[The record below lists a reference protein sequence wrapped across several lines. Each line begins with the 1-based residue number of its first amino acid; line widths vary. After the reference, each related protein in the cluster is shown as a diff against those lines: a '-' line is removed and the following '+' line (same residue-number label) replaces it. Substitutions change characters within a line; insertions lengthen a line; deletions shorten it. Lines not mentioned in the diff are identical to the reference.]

1 MSLTAHLRRAVAHD
15 QLLEGHLVGAGWL
28 ADGWE
33 RTVGDDGILQAL
45 GHTQSGT
52 KASGVLC

>member
-33 RTVGDDGILQAL
+33 RRVGDDGSLQAL
-45 GHTQSGT
+45 GHT
-52 KASGVLC
+52 